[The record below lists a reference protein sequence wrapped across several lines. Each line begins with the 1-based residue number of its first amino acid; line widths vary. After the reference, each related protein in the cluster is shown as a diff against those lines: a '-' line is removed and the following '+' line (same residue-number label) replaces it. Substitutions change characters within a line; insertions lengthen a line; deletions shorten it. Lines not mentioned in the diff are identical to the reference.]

1 MNGVSSRDAYE
12 PKKKFTETGSIK
24 TSSIIHDNIVVS
36 VSFVTHT
43 HTNTAVPILTH
54 THSNT
59 MIIFQACEVS
69 L

>member
-24 TSSIIHDNIVVS
+24 TSTIIHDNIVVS

-43 HTNTAVPILTH
+43 HTAVPILTH